1 MKRRSAIAGWA
12 AMMYAMATDVLGSGY
27 IATPIPLQPDD
38 EGEVSATLVA
48 RVAETPARKAV
59 LHVHGF
65 VDYFFQTHLADAWAA
80 DGFDFYAID
89 LRKYGRSLRPHQTP
103 NFCTDLSTYF
113 EELDE
118 AARII
123 RENHDTLVVTG
134 HSTGGL
140 IASMWAH
147 ERRGAGIV
155 DALVLNSPWFD
166 LNENAVT
173 RVLGSRVVDLV
184 GARRPKRPIV
194 AGLPPYY
201 GRSLHADHDGNWSY
215 DLRWKPL
222 NGFPVYAG
230 FLRAVHQ
237 AQIKLAK
244 GLAIDCPVLV
254 CASTDSGPTRKW
266 SEKLRTA
273 DCVLN
278 VEHMAARAPKLGPN
292 VTVARIPDGMHDL
305 ALSDEPARSA
315 YFETVSN
322 WVRANVT

>member
-1 MKRRSAIAGWA
+1 
-12 AMMYAMATDVLGSGY
+12 MANDVLGPGY
-27 IATPIPLQPDD
+27 TATTIALRPDD

-48 RVAETPARKAV
+48 RQCATPSGKAV
-59 LHVHGF
+59 LYVHGF
-65 VDYFFQTHLADAWAA
+65 VDYFFQTHLADAWTS

-103 NFCTDLSTYF
+103 NFCTDLSVYF

-123 RENHDTLVVTG
+123 RDSHDTLVVMG

-140 IASMWAH
+140 ITSLWAH

-173 RVLGSRVVDLV
+173 RVLGSRVVDLI
-184 GARRPKRPIV
+184 GARRPRRPIV
-194 AGLPPYY
+194 AGLPPHY
-201 GRSLHADHDGNWSY
+201 GRSLHAEHEGSWNY

-222 NGFPVYAG
+222 AGFPVYAG
-230 FLRAVHQ
+230 FLRAVHKGQ
-237 AQIKLAK
+237 LQLAQ

-254 CASTDSGPTRKW
+254 CASTDSGPTRRW
-266 SEKLRTA
+266 SDKLRTA

-292 VTVARIPDGMHDL
+292 VTVARIPGGMHDL
-305 ALSDEPARSA
+305 ALSDEPARST
-315 YFETVSN
+315 YLETVSD
-322 WVRANVT
+322 WIRANIT